1 MENMNLQLLSLF
13 LDKEIY
19 LVPGEKHNYTKFQNR
34 REEPVDAS
42 IESVETLDETPSI
55 TFEGGFEKG
64 ILAIHEETELR
75 PELREMLFNLFGA
88 LQCSLKDMALVS
100 AEHLEG
106 LPMESI
112 TNLGPSRVVVFGLV
126 RHDLMSFQKS
136 KYEIVQE
143 EGIEYLFADSLGTI
157 SESKEL
163 KKLLW
168 KEIQILFNIKK

>member
-1 MENMNLQLLSLF
+1 MENLNLQLLSLF

-19 LVPGEKHNYTKFQNR
+19 LVPGENHDYTKFQNR
-34 REEPVDAS
+34 STETVDAS
-42 IESVETLDETPSI
+42 LDSVEMLDEAPSI

-64 ILAIHEETELR
+64 ILVIHDEAELKK
-75 PELREMLFNLFGA
+75 ELREMLFNLFGA
-88 LQCSLKDMALVS
+88 LQCSLKDMALVT
-100 AEHLEG
+100 AGDLEG
-106 LPMESI
+106 LSMESI
-112 TNLGPSRVVVFGLV
+112 TTLAPSKVVVFGLV
-126 RHDLMSFQKS
+126 RHDLMAFQNG

-143 EGIEYLFADSLGTI
+143 EGVEYLFADSLGVI